1 MSAQLLLSWQRLRAS
16 SKSQRQQRWFW
27 LQTPFGL
34 TRDPPAHSEL
44 LEPELLLTSGL
55 WLWFTCTGSLT
66 CPTHKSSNVRS
77 QTCASFPPALSEPRQ
92 LPHLHVLIMTL
103 RLLRGA

>member
-1 MSAQLLLSWQRLRAS
+1 MSARLLLSWQRLRAS
-16 SKSQRQQRWFW
+16 SKSQRQQRWF
-27 LQTPFGL
+27 GL

-44 LEPELLLTSGL
+44 LGPELLLTSGL

-66 CPTHKSSNVRS
+66 CPTHESSNVRS